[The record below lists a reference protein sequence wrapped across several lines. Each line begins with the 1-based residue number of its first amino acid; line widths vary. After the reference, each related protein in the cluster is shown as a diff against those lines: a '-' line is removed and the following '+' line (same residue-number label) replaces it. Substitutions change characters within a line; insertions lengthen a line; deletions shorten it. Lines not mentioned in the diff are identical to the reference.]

1 MPAMGLTGIEAKGS
15 GGSRSAGLQDGFA
28 GAKLH
33 RVPTECKFLWHEKIV
48 LEFAGSQYVIISHKR
63 RMV

>member
-33 RVPTECKFLWHEKIV
+33 RVPTECKFL
-48 LEFAGSQYVIISHKR
+48 
-63 RMV
+63 